1 MCENESERNDRS
13 PAIDGMSLLILL
25 GEYIKEC
32 EKDNDK
38 KKGNARFPN
47 LAGFCRYCCLGKSEL
62 ELFADVYPREYELMC
77 SVFEDEALNSDI
89 SATLIG
95 AYLKNHFGY
104 GEKNSDRAKV
114 ESGEY
119 KLIFEHDI
127 ISDGE

>member
-1 MCENESERNDRS
+1 MCENESERNNVS
-13 PAIDGMSLLILL
+13 LPLDGRTLLIFL

-32 EKDNDK
+32 EKEDEK
-38 KKGNARFPN
+38 KKGAARFPN

-62 ELFADVYPREYELMC
+62 EAFSSKYPREYDLMR
-77 SVFEDEALNSDI
+77 SVLEDEALNSDI

-104 GEKNSDRAKV
+104 GEKSADKTKV
-114 ESGEY
+114 ETGEF
-119 KLIFEHDI
+119 KLVFEHDI